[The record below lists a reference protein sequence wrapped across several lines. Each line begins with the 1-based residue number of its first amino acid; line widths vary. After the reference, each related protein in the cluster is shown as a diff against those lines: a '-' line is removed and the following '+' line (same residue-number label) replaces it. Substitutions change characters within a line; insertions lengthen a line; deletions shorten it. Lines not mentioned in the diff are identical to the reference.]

1 VRRCDAP
8 LRRLRDLGNQNAFP
22 AVIQAVKLLEIL
34 KVAVAAIWAH
44 KLRSALTLLGMIVGV
59 TAFVTVVS
67 LIQGFNVYIDEKIA
81 GIGAKSFSVQRFNPF
96 EDFKDTDTI
105 AAAQRRN
112 KELTLDDYQYLKD
125 RAQLIGKI
133 GAKARGSPSLVKRND
148 QILEDVFVIGATA
161 NTADIDNR
169 TIANGRFFI
178 DSENDGAAR
187 VAYVGADIASKLFPA
202 GNPIGGE
209 IDIRG
214 LPYRVIG
221 VEEVKGTVFGIPQDS
236 FIVIPLKTYQVNFG
250 PLMRQRSLYFTATS
264 KTDETFNDAVE
275 EARLLMR
282 ARRHLGPNE
291 KDNFGIVTP
300 DAITGL
306 RDRLFGTI
314 FLVAIAVPGIAMI
327 VGAIVIMNIMLVSVT
342 ERTKEIGLRKSLGAR
357 KADILKQFLVEAI
370 TLATIGGAVGIFLAW
385 IVGKIVTASFFPT
398 YLSLGAI
405 LLALGASGGVGILS
419 GIVPA
424 WKAARLDPIEA
435 LRAET

>member
-1 VRRCDAP
+1 M
-8 LRRLRDLGNQNAFP
+8 
-22 AVIQAVKLLEIL
+22 KLIEIL

-112 KELTLDDYQYLKD
+112 KDLTLEDYDYLKE
-125 RAQLIGKI
+125 RATLIAKL
-133 GAKARGSPSLVKRND
+133 GAKARGTPSEVKRND
-148 QILEDVFVIGATA
+148 QVLQDIFVSGATS

-169 TIANGRFFI
+169 NIADGRFFTDI
-178 DSENDGAAR
+178 EADGAAR
-187 VAYVGADIASKLFPA
+187 VAYIGADIATKLFPG
-202 GNPIGGE
+202 GNPIGGD
-209 IDIRG
+209 ISIRG

-221 VEEVKGTVFGIPQDS
+221 VEAVKGTVFGIPQDN
-236 FIVIPLKTYQVNFG
+236 FIVIPLKTYSLDFG
-250 PLMRQRSLYFTATS
+250 PLIRQRSLYFTATS

-275 EARLLMR
+275 EARFLMR

-314 FLVAIAVPGIAMI
+314 FLVAIAVPAIAML

-357 KADILKQFLVEAI
+357 KADILKQFLFEAV

-385 IVGKIVTASFFPT
+385 MVGKAVTALIFPT
-398 YLSLGAI
+398 YLSLLAI
-405 LLALGASGGVGILS
+405 LGALAASGGVGIIS
-419 GIVPA
+419 GIIPA

-435 LRAET
+435 LRAD

>member
-1 VRRCDAP
+1 MNLIEV
-8 LRRLRDLGNQNAFP
+8 
-22 AVIQAVKLLEIL
+22 L

-112 KELTLDDYQYLKD
+112 KELTLDDYDYLKEH
-125 RAQLIGKI
+125 ATLIGKI
-133 GAKARGSPSLVKRND
+133 GAKARGTPAQIKRND
-148 QILEDVFVIGATA
+148 QLLDDVFVMGATA

-169 TIANGRFFI
+169 NIANGRFFT
-178 DSENDGAAR
+178 DTEADGAAR
-187 VAYVGADIASKLFPA
+187 VAYIGADIAAKLFPA
-202 GNPIGGE
+202 GNVIGGE

-221 VEEVKGTVFGIPQDS
+221 MEEVKGTVFGIPQDT
-236 FIVIPLKTYQVNFG
+236 FIVIPLKTYSLDFG
-250 PLMRQRSLYFTATS
+250 PLIRQRSLYFTATS
-264 KTDETFNDAVE
+264 KTDEGFNDAVE
-275 EARLLMR
+275 EARFLMR
-282 ARRHLGPNE
+282 ARHKLGPGE

-314 FLVAIAVPGIAMI
+314 FIVAIAVPFIALI

-357 KADILKQFLVEAI
+357 KGDILKQFLLEAV
-370 TLATIGGAVGIFLAW
+370 TMATIGGAIGIFLAW
-385 IVGKIVTASFFPT
+385 IVGKIVTAMIFPT
-398 YLSLGAI
+398 YLSLLAI
-405 LLALGASGGVGILS
+405 LFALAVSGGMGVLS

-435 LRAET
+435 LRTEL

>member
-1 VRRCDAP
+1 MNLVE
-8 LRRLRDLGNQNAFP
+8 
-22 AVIQAVKLLEIL
+22 VL

-125 RAQLIGKI
+125 HATLIGKI
-133 GAKARGSPSLVKRND
+133 GAKARGTPSQVKRND
-148 QILEDVFVIGATA
+148 QVLDDVFVSGVTA

-169 TIANGRFFI
+169 NIANGRFFT
-178 DSENDGAAR
+178 DAENDGGAR
-187 VAYVGADIASKLFPA
+187 VAYVGADIATKLFP
-202 GNPIGGE
+202 GGDPIGGE
-209 IDIRG
+209 ISIRG

-236 FIVIPLKTYQVNFG
+236 FVVIPLKTYSIDYG
-250 PLMRQRSLYFTATS
+250 MLIRQRSLYFTATS
-264 KTDETFNDAVE
+264 KTDDVFNDAVDE
-275 EARLLMR
+275 SRAIMR
-282 ARRHLGPNE
+282 ARRRLGPNE

-314 FLVAIAVPGIAMI
+314 FLVAIFVPGIALI

-357 KADILKQFLVEAI
+357 RNDILKQFLFEAI

-385 IVGKIVTASFFPT
+385 VVGKIVTATFFPT
-398 YLSLGAI
+398 YLSILAVLGA
-405 LLALGASGGVGILS
+405 LAASGGVGILS

-435 LRAET
+435 LRADG

>member
-1 VRRCDAP
+1 M
-8 LRRLRDLGNQNAFP
+8 
-22 AVIQAVKLLEIL
+22 KLFEIL

-81 GIGAKSFSVQRFNPF
+81 GIGAKSFSIQRFNPF

-112 KELTLDDYQYLKD
+112 KELTLDDYDYLKE
-125 RAQLIGKI
+125 RASLVGKI
-133 GAKARGSPSLVKRND
+133 GAKARGTPAQIKRND
-148 QILEDVFVIGATA
+148 QVLEDVFVSGATA

-169 TIANGRFFI
+169 NVENGRFF
-178 DSENDGAAR
+178 SETEADGAAR
-187 VAYVGADIASKLFPA
+187 VAYIGADIATKLFPA
-202 GNPIGGE
+202 GDPIGGE

-214 LPYRVIG
+214 LPYRVVG
-221 VEEVKGTVFGIPQDS
+221 VEAVKGTVFGIPQDS
-236 FIVIPLKTYQVNFG
+236 FIVIPLKAYQLDFG
-250 PLMRQRSLYFTATS
+250 PLLSQRSLYFTATS
-264 KTDETFNDAVE
+264 KTDDTFNDAVE
-275 EARLLMR
+275 EARFLMR
-282 ARRHLGPNE
+282 ARRKLGPNE

-306 RDRLFGTI
+306 RDRIFGTVFI
-314 FLVAIAVPGIAMI
+314 VAIAVPFIALV

-357 KADILKQFLVEAI
+357 RMDILKQFLFEAV
-370 TLATIGGAVGIFLAW
+370 TLATIGGALGIFLAW
-385 IVGKIVTASFFPT
+385 VVGKVVTATFFPT
-398 YLSLGAI
+398 YLSIFAILGA
-405 LLALGASGGVGILS
+405 LAASGGMGIIS

-435 LRAET
+435 LRADT

>member
-1 VRRCDAP
+1 
-8 LRRLRDLGNQNAFP
+8 
-22 AVIQAVKLLEIL
+22 
-34 KVAVAAIWAH
+34 
-44 KLRSALTLLGMIVGV
+44 MIVGV
-59 TAFVTVVS
+59 TAFVVVVS

-112 KELTLDDYQYLKD
+112 KELTLDDYDYLKE
-125 RAQLIGKI
+125 RATQIGKI
-133 GAKARGSPSLVKRND
+133 GAKARGTPSEVKRND
-148 QILEDVFVIGATA
+148 QILEDIFVSGATA
-161 NTADIDNR
+161 NTAEIDNR
-169 TIANGRFFI
+169 DIADGRFFT
-178 DSENDGAAR
+178 DTENDGAAK

-202 GNPIGGE
+202 GNAVGGE
-209 IDIRG
+209 IAIRG

-221 VEEVKGTVFGIPQDS
+221 IEAVKGTVFGIPQDN
-236 FIVIPLKTYQVNFG
+236 FIVIPLKTYSINFG
-250 PLMRQRSLYFTATS
+250 GLIRQRSLFFTATS

-275 EARLLMR
+275 EARFLMR
-282 ARRHLGPNE
+282 TRRHLAANE

-314 FLVAIAVPGIAMI
+314 FIVAILVPGIALL

-342 ERTKEIGLRKSLGAR
+342 ERTKEIGIRKSLGAR
-357 KADILKQFLVEAI
+357 RNDILKQFLLEATTMAI
-370 TLATIGGAVGIFLAW
+370 IGGAIGIFLAW
-385 IVGKIVTASFFPT
+385 IVGKIVTVLIFQT

-405 LLALGASGGVGILS
+405 ALALIVSGGFGILA
-419 GIVPA
+419 GIFPA

-435 LRAET
+435 LRAEI